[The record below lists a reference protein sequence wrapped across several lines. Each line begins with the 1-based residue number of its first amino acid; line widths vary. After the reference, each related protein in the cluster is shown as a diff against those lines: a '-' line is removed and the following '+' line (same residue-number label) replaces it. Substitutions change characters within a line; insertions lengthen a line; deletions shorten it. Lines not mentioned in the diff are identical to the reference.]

1 MCSRL
6 IIPYLHVTFFST
18 ALHVS
23 FSIPLNQSINQSV
36 SQSINQS
43 VSQSINQSINQFTSL
58 VFSTHQGSQQTIS
71 GRILRTSN
79 CIYCRYSVRAAA
91 ACALGDDVTLWCHTA
106 SHQLSLADPA
116 NQRFL
121 HAAQCHL
128 ASEHQQSRHAVHEQR
143 GRPAQLGREAA
154 FASGLASSSDDSS
167 RSGDLNVVRNAEVN
181 RDVQNGIAS
190 PHDEEAEGGKQTE
203 QDCTATAEQLRMSSQ
218 GNDAG
223 PGQGNCV
230 PGQHFAALRQAP
242 GVPGLYSH
250 SSERL
255 QKQPAL
261 ELAAVHD
268 NYAQAA
274 DHQDEQAD
282 HLAEQMPDF
291 SDQADDHAR
300 QAGQNG
306 AATQHINEQANYA
319 AASLQPTTDAQE
331 GWHKENAAQ
340 TQLKVRRLSLQLR
353 QKLQVRMS
361 LPQAASLA
369 PFV

>member
-1 MCSRL
+1 M
-6 IIPYLHVTFFST
+6 
-18 ALHVS
+18 
-23 FSIPLNQSINQSV
+23 
-36 SQSINQS
+36 
-43 VSQSINQSINQFTSL
+43 
-58 VFSTHQGSQQTIS
+58 
-71 GRILRTSN
+71 
-79 CIYCRYSVRAAA
+79 RAAA

-116 NQRFL
+116 NQRLL

-331 GWHKENAAQ
+331 GWHKDNAAQ

-369 PFV
+369 LFV

>member
-1 MCSRL
+1 M
-6 IIPYLHVTFFST
+6 T
-18 ALHVS
+18 
-23 FSIPLNQSINQSV
+23 
-36 SQSINQS
+36 
-43 VSQSINQSINQFTSL
+43 
-58 VFSTHQGSQQTIS
+58 
-71 GRILRTSN
+71 GRNLQTSN

-116 NQRFL
+116 NQL
-121 HAAQCHL
+121 LLVAAQIHL
-128 ASEHQQSRHAVHEQR
+128 ASEHEQSRHAVREQR

-154 FASGLASSSDDSS
+154 FASGLVSSSDDSS
-167 RSGDLNVVRNAEVN
+167 QCGDVHVERNAGVN
-181 RDVQNGIAS
+181 RNVQNGVAS
-190 PHDEEAEGGKQTE
+190 PHDEEAEDGKQTE

-230 PGQHFAALRQAP
+230 PGQQSAALRQAP

-282 HLAEQMPDF
+282 HLAEQMPDS

-306 AATQHINEQANYA
+306 AATQPINEQANHA
-319 AASLQPTTDAQE
+319 AASLQPTNDAL
-331 GWHKENAAQ
+331 KDSAVQ

-353 QKLQVRMS
+353 QKLQVGMS

-369 PFV
+369 FFLKLLIACCVHCCCIDCTSESAVMYVQQLP

>member
-1 MCSRL
+1 M
-6 IIPYLHVTFFST
+6 
-18 ALHVS
+18 
-23 FSIPLNQSINQSV
+23 
-36 SQSINQS
+36 
-43 VSQSINQSINQFTSL
+43 
-58 VFSTHQGSQQTIS
+58 
-71 GRILRTSN
+71 SN
-79 CIYCRYSVRAAA
+79 CIHCRYSVRAAV
-91 ACALGDDVTLWCHTA
+91 ACALRDDVTLWCHTA

-116 NQRFL
+116 NQRL
-121 HAAQCHL
+121 LAAARRHL
-128 ASEHQQSRHAVHEQR
+128 ASEHQQSRHAAHEQR
-143 GRPAQLGREAA
+143 DKPAQLGREAA
-154 FASGLASSSDDSS
+154 FASGLVSSSDDSS
-167 RSGDLNVVRNAEVN
+167 QCGDLNVERDAEANRNA
-181 RDVQNGIAS
+181 QNGIAS
-190 PHDEEAEGGKQTE
+190 QHDEEAGDAKQAG
-203 QDCTATAEQLRMSSQ
+203 QDCPTTAQQLRVSSQ

-223 PGQGNCV
+223 PKQGNCV
-230 PGQHFAALRQAP
+230 PGQHLAALRQAP
-242 GVPGLYSH
+242 GGPGVYSH
-250 SSERL
+250 TSEHL

-331 GWHKENAAQ
+331 GWHKDNAAQ

-361 LPQAASLA
+361 PPQAASLA